1 MQYAFDLVGV
11 APMVD
16 FFHHEQALVQ
26 DRDSESR
33 SLIWPAYLGVT
44 GCDLD
49 LFLDSM
55 DDAIRARGWDID
67 EASQS
72 VIQYWIDNAD
82 AIRHWRDR
90 FEQAGEHS
98 LVVGRVADCM
108 ALQTEFEAML
118 GKRFER

>member
-11 APMVD
+11 APMVE
-16 FFHHEQALVQ
+16 FFHHEQA
-26 DRDSESR
+26 R
-33 SLIWPAYLGVT
+33 SQEDEILWPAYLGVT

-49 LFLDSM
+49 LFLESM
-55 DDAIRARGWDID
+55 EDAIQIRGWDID

-72 VIQYWIDNAD
+72 VIQYWMDNAE

-90 FEQAGEHS
+90 FKLAGDYN
-98 LVVGRVADCM
+98 LVVGRVADCVT
-108 ALQTEFEAML
+108 LQAEFEAML